1 MNRLLMR
8 PLLGGLACIALG
20 FASLPAGAD
29 IIAADGFN
37 YTPEGAG
44 LDGANGGSV
53 LLPGAPGWT
62 TSWSAD
68 ANATVGVGLTYSGY
82 DGLGIGNGA
91 TLGDNYTAASIS
103 RGLGDSSS
111 AGVVW
116 MRMLYSPGA
125 EVEQSANTA
134 TPFQLQAAN
143 SYSVLNVQRSVVG
156 GDLSFSLNMTGD
168 GSWGGTDTASADFNV
183 SESATHMLLWK
194 LTINQATDQN
204 ETLSMWLD
212 PTSLTEVGLGAA
224 NATISANILQKTVDL
239 EDPDTTYYDY
249 LALFS
254 ASGFG
259 DRVDELV
266 IGTTLGDAIS
276 QLNDPVT
283 SVPEVSGPVMMLLAS
298 PLAVGAI
305 WYRRRRNARV

>member
-1 MNRLLMR
+1 MR

-143 SYSVLNVQRSVVG
+143 SYSVLNVRRSVVG

-168 GSWGGTDTASADFNV
+168 GSWGGTDTASADFNL

-212 PTSLTEVGLGAA
+212 PTATKEGLITDGGLGDP
-224 NATISANILQKTVDL
+224 NALISANILQDSDGL
-239 EDPDTTYYDY
+239 DY

-259 DRVDELV
+259 DRIDEIVL
-266 IGTTLGDAIS
+266 GTTLGDAIS
-276 QLNDPVT
+276 QLNDPIT
-283 SVPEVSGPVMMLLAS
+283 SVPEVSGPVMMLLAT

-305 WYRRRRNARV
+305 WYRRRQSARA